1 MQNEIESRASNHLPN
16 LERTILN
23 DLEISALIIGYFCG
37 WTVLVLRDNLPMTFV
52 VSSG

>member
-1 MQNEIESRASNHLPN
+1 MQTGVKSQASNHLPN

-23 DLEISALIIGYFCG
+23 TFEISALNIGYFRG